1 MTNRWQDGR
10 KTLVVG
16 AGKSGIAAART
27 LARLGASVTLCDT
40 KALEDLSCR
49 KELEAAGVALHGGGY
64 PSLREGGYCEVVMSP
79 GVPLI
84 VPPAREAQERGIAVT
99 GELEIAYLLSPA
111 PFIAITGTNGK
122 TTTTSLVGAILKA
135 AGWNPFVGGNIG
147 QPLVE
152 EAQNLT
158 ADRWVVAE
166 VSSFQLETTD
176 QFHPRA
182 SMILN
187 ITPDHLDRHG
197 DMENYRAIKARIFR
211 NQGGDRGNEDITV
224 LNYDDPLVRT
234 LAADC
239 RSRVL
244 CFSRLQKMEHGAYVD
259 GGMIRFAGPEGDIPV
274 VAVDRLQIKGAHNV
288 ENALAACAV
297 TVGLGIAPAVVAQ
310 AMIDFQPVEHRM
322 EPAGT
327 VAGVAYVNDSKGTNP
342 DASIKAIESYDR
354 PVILIAGGKNKG
366 SDFSELAE
374 IIKKRVKAVVL
385 VGQAAPVLEAALR
398 KVGVE
403 SIKPVDTFEATVLE
417 AARMAEPGDV
427 VLLSPACASLD
438 MFPNYE
444 VRGQVFKDLV
454 RQLAQDHGDEKDQPP
469 C

>member
-27 LARLGASVTLCDT
+27 LARLGAAVTLCDT
-40 KALEDLSCR
+40 KTLEDLPFR
-49 KELEAAGVALHGGGY
+49 KELEAAGVVLHGGGY
-64 PSLREGGYCEVVMSP
+64 PSLREGGFREVVMSP
-79 GVPLI
+79 GVPLT
-84 VPPAREAQERGIAVT
+84 VPPAREAQEQGLAIT
-99 GELEIAYLLSPA
+99 GELEIAYCLSLA

-135 AGWNPFVGGNIG
+135 AGRNPFVGGNIG

-152 EAQNLT
+152 EAQRLT

-182 SMILN
+182 SLILN

-211 NQGGDRGNEDITV
+211 NQGSEDITV

-244 CFSRLQKMEHGAYVD
+244 FFSRLQKMEHGAYVD
-259 GGMIRFAGPEGDIPV
+259 GGMIRFAGPEGDMAV
-274 VAVDRLQIKGAHNV
+274 AAVDRLQIKGAHNV
-288 ENALAACAV
+288 ENALAACAL

-322 EPAGT
+322 EPVGT
-327 VAGVAYVNDSKGTNP
+327 VEGVAYVNDSKGTNP

-398 KVGVE
+398 KAGVE
-403 SIKPVDTFEATVLE
+403 AIKLVDTFDATVLE
-417 AARMAEPGDV
+417 AAQMAEPGDV

-454 RQLAQDHGDEKDQPP
+454 RQLARDRRAEKDRPP